1 VALYRVGVI
10 CPEISKIRDQEIQ
23 ARLPYDTASSMRLR
37 CNCLKGIPDLCE
49 RHSEGAQFI
58 DRPASFR
65 RPRNPSIRAA
75 VHNALFARFE
85 SPGSPGYIVMSNS
98 HVLKKRTGKKSV
110 FLRRDNR

>member
-1 VALYRVGVI
+1 MALYRVGAI
-10 CPEISKIRDQEIQ
+10 CPEVSKIRDQEIQ

-37 CNCLKGIPDLCE
+37 CSCLKGIPDLCE
-49 RHSEGAQFI
+49 RYSEGAQFI
-58 DRPASFR
+58 NHPASFR
-65 RPRNPSIRAA
+65 RSRNRSIRAA

-85 SPGSPGYIVMSNS
+85 SPDSPGYIVMSNS